1 MDMIADDWV
10 KPKASWEKII
20 MITRAQTART
30 ITIFMYSMMGVCLSI
45 SILMPA
51 CGFSMRYLTNI
62 TDPGKPLPLQ
72 TYYYICD
79 ITKSP
84 QYELIYISQ
93 AVSMF
98 LGVLPYTGIDN
109 FLSLLIFHICG
120 QLDILKNRITH
131 LDKFANYAKALK
143 SCVMDHTRLIK

>member
-1 MDMIADDWV
+1 
-10 KPKASWEKII
+10 
-20 MITRAQTART
+20 
-30 ITIFMYSMMGVCLSI
+30 
-45 SILMPA
+45 
-51 CGFSMRYLTNI
+51 
-62 TDPGKPLPLQ
+62 LPLQ

-131 LDKFANYAKALK
+131 LDKFTNYAKALK
-143 SCVMDHTRLIK
+143 NCVMDHTRLIR